1 MADWREL
8 FDESFLKRL
17 EQLHL
22 LVRRWSGKQSPGQI
36 RSRHLG
42 DGLEFADHRHYVSGD
57 DTRFVDWPYYARM
70 ERLLLRLFHQH
81 SEAEVVVLLD
91 VSASMAGG
99 TGADRFV
106 WALQASAALAYAAQA
121 NSGRVTLAPFAEQL
135 LPPRRCGADRAG
147 LVGLL
152 CRLAEL
158 SPGGATHLEHCCK
171 SLAAAG
177 GRGRTV
183 LLLSDLLQSP
193 DELEPALGHLVRAG
207 CDIAVLHV
215 QSPVGPGLPAWGEV
229 VLRDSE
235 SGERLAVSLGEEIVE
250 AYRERFEAFCG
261 RCRRLCL
268 ARGASYVPARTDRGA
283 DELVL
288 LALRRSGVF
297 LARG

>member
-22 LVRRWSGKQSPGQI
+22 LSRRWSGGKSPGQI

-42 DGLEFADHRHYVSGD
+42 DGLEFADHRHYAAGD
-57 DTRFVDWPYYARM
+57 DIRFVDWPYFARM

-99 TGADRFV
+99 AGTDRFG
-106 WALQASAALAYAAQA
+106 WALQAAAALAYAAQA
-121 NSGRVTLAPFAEQL
+121 GSGRVTVAPFAEEL
-135 LPPRRCGADRAG
+135 LPPRRCGTDRAG

-152 CRLAEL
+152 SWLAEL
-158 SPGGATHLEHCCK
+158 SPGGATRLEHCCK
-171 SLAAAG
+171 ALAAAG
-177 GRGRTV
+177 GRGRNV
-183 LLLSDLLQSP
+183 LLLSDLLGSQDRIEAS
-193 DELEPALGHLVRAG
+193 LGHLLAAG
-207 CDIAVLHV
+207 CDIAVVHV
-215 QSPVGPGLPAWGEV
+215 QSPVGMEPPAGGEV

-235 SGERLAVSLGEEIVE
+235 SGQRLAVSLGTEILE

-261 RCRRLCL
+261 RCRRLCQ
-268 ARGASYVPARTDRGA
+268 ARGVSYVPARTDRGV

-288 LALRRSGVF
+288 LILRRSGV
-297 LARG
+297 LLGRG